1 MGKGGGIRVYHVI
14 IVLLILY
21 LWSQGYF
28 NQILGSLNVFQ
39 REEGA
44 YYGNLDIKIQE
55 SNWFNG
61 SSVTTSSASYRAF
74 PGDFRNKGGSSLTA
88 GSTTTI
94 ALNPEDNGIVWIEF
108 YGGTSHYINLEALV
122 SQNERADLYQY
133 YDRDGDGYSELF
145 VRFDVSDYEPG
156 SDPAPILFV
165 TVPLIPKDVTGL
177 SDDNPPDI
185 SSIGTSTTTK
195 QIAWKFSGLGEGTGL
210 LIHRI
215 YVKSNVTTGNED
227 IAFEDLILSG
237 WGISQSF
244 GQPKEESNDNYRAY
258 YVGTEFSD
266 PDLSKGILAYRG
278 IRKPDQFYVTLNVK
292 CMFESG
298 DAVEVTIYIDVLDTD
313 GSLETTLSD
322 TVVLSA

>member
-28 NQILGSLNVFQ
+28 DQILGSLNVFQ
-39 REEGA
+39 IEERA

-61 SSVTTSSASYRAF
+61 SSVSTSSASYRAF
-74 PGDFRNKGGSSLTA
+74 AGDFRNIGGSSLTA

-108 YGGTSHYINLEALV
+108 YGGTGHYINPEALV
-122 SQNERADLYQY
+122 SQNKRADLYQY

-177 SDDNPPDI
+177 SDDNPSDI

-195 QIAWKFSGLGEGTGL
+195 QITWKFSGLGEGTGL

-227 IAFEDLILSG
+227 IAFEDLILNG
-237 WGISQSF
+237 WGISRSF
-244 GQPKEESNDNYRAY
+244 GQPKEEANDNYRAY

-278 IRKPDQFYVTLNVK
+278 INKPDQFYVTLNVK

-298 DAVEVTIYIDVLDTD
+298 DAVQVTIYIDVLDTD